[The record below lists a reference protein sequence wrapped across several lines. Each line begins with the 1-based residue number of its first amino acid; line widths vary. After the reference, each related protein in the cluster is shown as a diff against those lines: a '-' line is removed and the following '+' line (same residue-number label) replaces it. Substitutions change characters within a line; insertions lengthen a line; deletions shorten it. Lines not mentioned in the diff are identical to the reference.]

1 VYEIFYAKSLSNALS
16 IVNSGA
22 FSSSRRRAIVD
33 WACRLARNLGY
44 QALKDLT

>member
-22 FSSSRRRAIVD
+22 FSSSRRGAIVD
-33 WACRLARNLGY
+33 WAFRLARNLGY